1 MEGTSE
7 AILGSSDQRNLSG
20 SVSLFLKSEKISA
33 LLYVRKGLEDTP
45 FHDFDLYPR
54 PAGLGHRSQIME
66 GLRPFSY
73 SFDSSSSSNNEIRA
87 VLCCNKIQVPV
98 SSSPI
103 LQKKTKNKIPGSGSG
118 SKNQTWFQSASW
130 TLICSLTT
138 AN

>member
-1 MEGTSE
+1 VEGTNQ
-7 AILGSSDQRNLSG
+7 AILGSSDQRNVPA

-33 LLYVRKGLEDTP
+33 LLYVGKGLEDTP

-54 PAGLGHRSQIME
+54 PTGLGHRSQIMK

-73 SFDSSSSSNNEIRA
+73 SFDSSSSCNNEIRA

-103 LQKKTKNKIPGSGSG
+103 LQKKQKPKSPVLVLVLKIRPGSSPVLGP
-118 SKNQTWFQSASW
+118 
-130 TLICSLTT
+130 
-138 AN
+138 